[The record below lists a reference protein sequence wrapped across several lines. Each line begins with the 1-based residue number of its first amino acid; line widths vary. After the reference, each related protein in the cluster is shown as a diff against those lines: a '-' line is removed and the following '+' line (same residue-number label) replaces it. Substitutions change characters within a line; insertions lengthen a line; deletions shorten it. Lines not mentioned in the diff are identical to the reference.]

1 MKETKDLYS
10 TNSDDLAYS
19 AVYDL
24 GYQHGYQK
32 ALEDVEQ
39 LFKDYDEKMKELL
52 K

>member
-1 MKETKDLYS
+1 MKEKKDLDS
-10 TNSDDLAYS
+10 TNPDDLAYS

-39 LFKDYDEKMKELL
+39 LLKEYEEKIKKLL